1 MSRIL
6 VVGASGFLGGHV
18 LEYFSQNSYEVWRG
32 VRGNS
37 PESTTL
43 DDRTIYLDELQNQ
56 KCSFGTEFDCVVFC
70 GSANASLIDEDPSEY
85 LRQSVLLPYTWLHS
99 LVRLNTK
106 QIIWVGSYWQEPTGD
121 GYQGTTLYAA
131 SKQAMQ
137 DLLASF
143 ADYGIHINV
152 IHLGDLYGLGD
163 QRKKIIPLLIKS
175 IIDNQQILIHNP
187 EHVMRPVWYLD
198 VLEGLSYLIKTRA
211 SRKPGF
217 EVYSMVG
224 PEMIQVR
231 ILVKTIIEALDAD
244 ASLVSYSQS
253 SAPSP
258 YSGLTKYCFPI
269 ESFQQTKLRDGV
281 ISLKKAD
288 KSS

>member
-6 VVGASGFLGGHV
+6 VVGARGFLGGHV

-37 PESTTL
+37 PKPNAV
-43 DDRTIYLDELQNQ
+43 DDRTIYLDDLQNQ
-56 KCSFGTEFDCVVFC
+56 NYSFGAEFECVVFC
-70 GSANASLIDEDPSEY
+70 GSANVSLIDDDPSEY
-85 LRQSVLLPYTWLHS
+85 VRQSILLPYTWLHS
-99 LVRLNTK
+99 LVRLNIQ
-106 QIIWVGSYWQEPTGD
+106 QIIWFGSYWQEPAGN
-121 GYQGTTLYAA
+121 GYQGTNLYAA

-143 ADYGIHINV
+143 ADYGIHISV

-175 IIDNQQILIHNP
+175 IVDKQQILIHNP

-217 EVYSMVG
+217 GVYSMVG

-253 SAPSP
+253 LAPSP
-258 YSGLTKYCFPI
+258 YSGLTKYSFPI
-269 ESFQQTKLRDGV
+269 ESFQQTKFRDGV
-281 ISLKKAD
+281 ISLKNLD
-288 KSS
+288 